1 MKRTTPMKTLKLRRL
16 SSLCLSGA
24 LAFGAMDNVQAA
36 TNDAAMKALFD
47 QAQYWH
53 EKSHDDLAMESLKKV
68 LMVSPDNTQA
78 LYLMALWNQQ
88 SGDMQASAQWRE
100 RLAKVSPGDHS
111 LQALENARKMAK
123 VPQGQ
128 LNLARQQAR
137 SGNIPAA
144 LTTWRG
150 MFNGSQPPPALAA
163 EYYTTMASDKSLYP
177 QALSELRGYVAQN
190 PQDNASRIALGKVLT
205 WREDTR
211 REGIEMLEPMASGNK
226 DADAGLRQ
234 ALLWLGPESGDDQY
248 YNTWMQ
254 RHPQDNAVQAYYR
267 EHVGGLAKGQGYSEL
282 NSGNTTAAKQQ
293 FEQVL
298 QTNPE
303 DADALAGM
311 GYIAQRSGDYQ
322 AAAQYLNRAAA
333 LGGEASAS
341 RREQAADAQFYG
353 QLAQAQSAYKQG
365 NVSQALALSAP
376 LAQQSGTRGAAAKLF
391 RADVLRHNKDY
402 SQAEQTLRS
411 LLNDQPQNASAREN
425 LYYVLREQNKTDEAQ
440 AVLRT
445 LPASLQAK
453 LQPKTTSGVPG
464 DGLRRQAQQMVQNGN
479 TSQAIATLQ
488 QGVARYP
495 DDPWIR
501 LDLARLLQKS
511 GNTSEAASVM
521 ATAYR
526 PGASANALYSA
537 ALFASEN
544 GAWQQSQTLLSRIP
558 ATSQTTQ
565 MRDLRQRVN
574 YNLQLATAQSYL
586 AQGNTVAASNT
597 LKALAATPPKDP
609 ADVGKLASMLA
620 DSGDLNTAVALVRNN
635 ISGGVQGN
643 VGDYAEQVKVLN
655 QAGLSREAQN
665 LLSNPTLQAS
675 STPTQLASIRNGY
688 VINEADHLR
697 EQGNYAGAYDKLI
710 GALQNDPQNTDL
722 MFAMARLY
730 QTGKMNKEAG
740 VVYDYLMT
748 RDTPSQDA
756 RTGAIDVALSEGNND
771 RAADLA
777 SGLHNDNSP
786 DRLLLLARVEEA
798 QGNHQQAMTYLR
810 SARGKLVGLE
820 SSNIAQTPTVGGLLM
835 SDNPFIGTSKTTV
848 PTRTASAY
856 GATLPWQLNQVSAE
870 PGSALPGTQR
880 TDLPVE
886 TAQSRT
892 LHQVDTMMLAL
903 QEKTGTWL
911 QAGMQVRGRDGESG
925 TSKLTEMKA
934 PLTWSS
940 SPFGDSRFDFT
951 VTPVNLS
958 AGSASG
964 DAWRRYGSN
973 PLSNAVSNIT
983 TTAANEQ
990 KAIANMTPAQRATYF
1005 ASNPGAAALAGL
1017 DTLDPTDFNP
1027 TTSTGMENLAK
1038 LGAYD
1043 SGKVAS
1049 YLAASNLKPNVN
1061 EPGDVSTDSQKASG
1075 VELNMA
1081 LSGDDYKVDIGSTP
1095 LGQDLNTLVGGVKW
1109 SPKLTNYMSLIFTA
1123 ERRSL
1128 TDSLLSYVGLKDTYS
1143 GKNWGQVTKNGGD
1156 VQLSYDDGD
1165 AGFYVG
1171 AGGYSYQGENVESNT
1186 SFNADAG
1193 VYLRPYHDDYQTLQT
1208 GLSMSYMDFS
1218 KNLSQF
1224 TFGQGGYF
1232 SPQNYISV
1240 SLPVD
1245 LTEKYNNWTMKLGG
1259 SVGYQS
1265 YSQDKS
1271 AYFPTEPGWQQSLET
1286 AVANGFAKEAYYK
1299 GTSESGVGYSVRA
1312 AADYKVN
1319 NKMTIGGQ
1327 VGYDTFG
1334 DYNESTASLYFR
1346 YLLGDK

>member
-1 MKRTTPMKTLKLRRL
+1 MKSPKLRRL
-16 SSLCLSGA
+16 SSLCLSGMLA
-24 LAFGAMDNVQAA
+24 LGAMDSAQAA
-36 TNDAAMKALFD
+36 GNDAAMKALFD

-68 LMVSPDNTQA
+68 LMVDPNNTQA
-78 LYLMALWNQQ
+78 LYLLALWNQQ
-88 SGDMQASAQWRE
+88 GGNMQASAQWRE
-100 RLAKVSPGDHS
+100 RLAKASPGDNS
-111 LQALENARKMAK
+111 LQELDNARKMAK

-150 MFNGSQPPPALAA
+150 MFNGDEPPQALAS
-163 EYYTTMASDKSLYP
+163 EYYMTMASDKSLYP
-177 QALSELRGYVAQN
+177 QAVSSLRGYVAQH
-190 PQDNASRIALGKVLT
+190 PQDNASRVALGKVLT

-226 DADAGLRQ
+226 EANAGLRQ
-234 ALLWLGPESGDDQY
+234 ALLWLGPQSGDEQY
-248 YNTWMQ
+248 YNNWMQ
-254 RHPQDNAVQAYYR
+254 RNPQDNAVQAYYR
-267 EHVGGLAKGQGYSEL
+267 EHVGGLAKGQGYTDL
-282 NSGNTTAAKQQ
+282 NSGNTTGAKQQ

-298 QTNPE
+298 QTNPQ

-333 LGGEASAS
+333 LGGDASAT

-376 LAQQSGTRGAAAKLF
+376 LAQQSGTRGTAAKLF

-402 SQAEQTLRS
+402 PQAEQTLRA

-425 LYYVLREQNKTDEAQ
+425 LYYVLRDQNKTEEAQ
-440 AVLRT
+440 TVLRT

-453 LQPKTTSGVPG
+453 LQPKVVSGVPG
-464 DGLRRQAQQMVQNGN
+464 DGVRRQAQQMAASGN
-479 TSQAIATLQ
+479 TQQAIATLQ

-495 DDPWIR
+495 DDPWMR

-511 GNTSEAASVM
+511 GNTGEASSVM

-526 PGASANALYSA
+526 PGASTNSLYAA

-544 GAWQQSQTLLSRIP
+544 GAWQQSQSLLSRIP
-558 ATSQTTQ
+558 ASNQTSQ

-586 AQGNTVAASNT
+586 AQGNNIAAANT
-597 LKALAATPPKDP
+597 LKALSATPPKDP
-609 ADVGKLASMLA
+609 ADVGKLARMLA
-620 DSGDLNTAVALVRNN
+620 DSGDMNTAVALVRNN
-635 ISGGVQGN
+635 ISSGVQGN
-643 VGDYAEQVKVLN
+643 VGDYADQVTVLN
-655 QAGLSREAQN
+655 QAGLTREAQS
-665 LLSNPTLQAS
+665 LLSNPTLQAG

-688 VINEADHLR
+688 VINEADRLR

-748 RDTPSQDA
+748 RDTPTQDA
-756 RTGAIDVALSEGNND
+756 RSGAIDVALSEGNND
-771 RAADLA
+771 HAADLA
-777 SGLHNDNSP
+777 RGLRNDNSP

-820 SSNIAQTPTVGGLLM
+820 SSNPSQTPTVGGLLM
-835 SDNPFIGTSKTTV
+835 SDNPFIGTSKTPV
-848 PTRTASAY
+848 PTRTASTY
-856 GATLPWQLNQVSAE
+856 GATLPWQIGQVAAD
-870 PGSALPGTQR
+870 PGTALPGTER
-880 TDLPVE
+880 TDLPAD

-892 LHQVDTMMLAL
+892 LRQVDTMMQQL

-911 QAGMQVRGRDGESG
+911 QAGMQMRSRDGESG
-925 TSKLTEMKA
+925 TSKLTELKA

-940 SPFGDSRFDFT
+940 SPFGDARFDFT
-951 VTPVNLS
+951 VTPVSLS

-973 PLSNAVSNIT
+973 PLSNAVSNIS
-983 TTAANEQ
+983 TTATAEQ
-990 KAIANMTPAQRATYF
+990 KAIAGMSAVERDAYF
-1005 ASNPGAAALAGL
+1005 AANPGAAALAGL
-1017 DTLDPTDFNP
+1017 GPIDPSDLNP

-1038 LGAYD
+1038 LGQYD
-1043 SGKVAS
+1043 SGQVAS
-1049 YLAASNLKPNVN
+1049 YIAASNLKPNVN
-1061 EPGDVSTDSQKASG
+1061 EVGGVSTDSQKASG
-1075 VELNMA
+1075 VELSMA
-1081 LSGDDYKVDIGSTP
+1081 LSGDDYKADIGSTP

-1109 SPKLTNYMSLIFTA
+1109 SPKLTSYLSLIFTG
-1123 ERRSL
+1123 ERRSI
-1128 TDSLLSYVGLKDTYS
+1128 TDSLLSYVGLKDDYS
-1143 GKNWGQVTKNGGD
+1143 GKTWGQVTKNGGT

-1171 AGGYSYQGENVESNT
+1171 AGGYSYLGENVESNT
-1186 SFNADAG
+1186 SMNANAG
-1193 VYLRPYHDDYQTLQT
+1193 VYLRPYHDEYQTLQT
-1208 GLSMSYMDFS
+1208 GISMSYMDFS

-1232 SPQNYISV
+1232 SPQNYVSV

-1245 LTEKYNNWTMKLGG
+1245 LTEQYNNWTMKLGG
-1259 SVGYQS
+1259 AVGYQS
-1265 YSQDKS
+1265 YSQDES
-1271 AYFPTEPGWQQSLET
+1271 PYFPTESGWQQSLET
-1286 AVANGFAKEAYYK
+1286 AVSNGFAKEAYYK
-1299 GTSESGVGYSVRA
+1299 GTSTNGVGYTLRA
-1312 AADYKVN
+1312 GADYKVN
-1319 NKMTIGGQ
+1319 NQMTIGGQ

-1334 DYNESTASLYFR
+1334 DYNESTAALYFR

>member
-1 MKRTTPMKTLKLRRL
+1 MKRVTRMKTPELRRL
-16 SSLCLSGA
+16 STLCLSVALSLGA
-24 LAFGAMDNVQAA
+24 AGHAQAA
-36 TNDAAMKALFD
+36 GNDAAMKALFD

-68 LMVSPDNTQA
+68 LMVDPNNTQA

-88 SGDMQASAQWRE
+88 SGNMQASAQWRE
-100 RLAKVSPGDHS
+100 RLAKASPNDNG
-111 LQALENARKMAK
+111 LQDLDNARKMAK

-144 LTTWRG
+144 LVTWRG
-150 MFNGSQPPPALAA
+150 MFSGDQPPQALAA
-163 EYYTTMASDKSLYP
+163 EYYMTMASDKSLYP
-177 QALSELRGYVAQN
+177 QALSELRGYVAQH
-190 PQDNASRIALGKVLT
+190 PQDNASRVALGKVLT
-205 WREDTR
+205 WREDSR

-234 ALLWLGPESGDDQY
+234 ALLWLGPQSGDDQY

-254 RHPQDNAVQAYYR
+254 RHPQDSAVQAYYR
-267 EHVGGLAKGQGYSEL
+267 QHVGGLAKGQGYTDL
-282 NSGNTTAAKQQ
+282 NSGNTAGAKQQ

-311 GYIAQRSGDYQ
+311 GYIAQRNGDYQ

-333 LGGEASAS
+333 LGGDASAE

-353 QLAQAQSAYKQG
+353 QLAQAQAAYKQE

-376 LAQQSGTRGAAAKLF
+376 LAQQSGTRGTAAKLF

-402 SQAEQTLRS
+402 PQAEQTLRA

-425 LYYVLREQNKTDEAQ
+425 LYYVLRDQNKTDEAQ
-440 AVLRT
+440 AMLRT

-453 LQPKTTSGVPG
+453 LAPKVVSGVPG
-464 DGLRRQAQQMVQNGN
+464 DGIRRQAQQLAANGN
-479 TSQAIATLQ
+479 TQQAISTLQ

-495 DDPWIR
+495 DDPWMR

-511 GNTSEAASVM
+511 GNSGEAASVM

-526 PGASANALYSA
+526 PGASNNSLYAA
-537 ALFASEN
+537 ALFASEQ
-544 GAWQQSQTLLSRIP
+544 GAWQQSQSLLSRIP
-558 ATSQTTQ
+558 GSAQTSQ

-574 YNLQLATAQSYL
+574 YNLQMATAQSYL
-586 AQGNTVAASNT
+586 AQGNTVAAANT

-609 ADVGKLASMLA
+609 ADVGKLARMLA
-620 DSGDLNTAVALVRNN
+620 DSGDMNTAVQLVRNN
-635 ISGGVQGN
+635 ISQGVQGN
-643 VGDYAEQVKVLN
+643 VGDYADQVTVLN
-655 QAGLSREAQN
+655 QAGLTREAQT

-688 VINEADHLR
+688 VINEADRLR

-748 RDTPSQDA
+748 RDTPTQDA
-756 RTGAIDVALSEGNND
+756 RAGAIDVALAQGNND

-777 SGLHNDNSP
+777 NGLRNDNSP

-798 QGNHQQAMTYLR
+798 QGHHQQAMTYLR
-810 SARGKLVGLE
+810 SARGKLVGLDAT
-820 SSNIAQTPTVGGLLM
+820 NTAQTPTVGGLLM
-835 SDNPFIGTSKTTV
+835 SDNPFIGTSKTQV
-848 PTRTASAY
+848 APRTASAY
-856 GATLPWQLNQVSAE
+856 GTTLPWQVGQVAAD
-870 PGSALPGTQR
+870 PGTAYPGTQR
-880 TDLPVE
+880 TDLPVD

-892 LHQVDTMMLAL
+892 LRQVDTMMQQLE
-903 QEKTGTWL
+903 EKTGTWL
-911 QAGMQVRGRDGESG
+911 QAGMQVRSRDGESG

-940 SPFGDSRFDFT
+940 SPFGDARFDFT
-951 VTPVNLS
+951 VTPVTLS
-958 AGSASG
+958 AGAATG

-983 TTAANEQ
+983 TTAKNEQ
-990 KAIANMTPAQRATYF
+990 TAIANMTAAERATYF
-1005 ASNPGAAALAGL
+1005 AANPGAAALAGL
-1017 DTLDPTDFNP
+1017 GTLDPADLNP
-1027 TTSTGMENLAK
+1027 TTDSGLANLAK
-1038 LGAYD
+1038 LGQYD
-1043 SGKVAS
+1043 GGKVAS
-1049 YLAASNLKPNVN
+1049 YLAASNQKPNVSQ
-1061 EPGDVSTDSQKASG
+1061 PGDVSTDSQKANG
-1075 VELNMA
+1075 VELGMA
-1081 LSGDDYKVDIGSTP
+1081 LSGDNYKLDIGSTP

-1109 SPKLTNYMSLIFTA
+1109 SPKLTNYLSLIFTG

-1128 TDSLLSYVGLKDTYS
+1128 TDSLLSYVGLKDQYS
-1143 GKNWGQVTKNGGD
+1143 GKTWGQVTKNGGD

-1171 AGGYSYQGENVESNT
+1171 AGGYSYLGNNVESNT
-1186 SFNADAG
+1186 SFNANAG
-1193 VYLRPYHDDYQTLQT
+1193 VYLRPYHDEYQTLQT

-1232 SPQNYISV
+1232 SPQNYVSV

-1245 LTEKYNNWTMKLGG
+1245 LTQKYNNWTLKVGG
-1259 SVGYQS
+1259 AVGYQS
-1265 YSQDKS
+1265 YSQDES
-1271 AYFPTEPGWQQSLET
+1271 PYFPTQAAWQQQLES
-1286 AVANGFAKEAYYK
+1286 AVASGFAKEAYYK
-1299 GTSESGVGYSVRA
+1299 GTTENGMGYTVRA
-1312 AADYKVN
+1312 GADYKVN
-1319 NKMTIGGQ
+1319 KQMTIGGQ

-1334 DYNESTASLYFR
+1334 DYNESTAALYFR
-1346 YLLGDK
+1346 YMLGDY